1 MFYQARGLT
10 RSRPIRQVYSVVRDK
25 LQVVVTC
32 PRVTPAEYAFTTTG
46 RSPERGS
53 LRLVLIPDIEALVQE
68 FKRMRFRGAILATAL
83 LATPIAALAQPITG
97 LYVGAGA
104 GLHAPQ
110 TPKATAYGPGFG
122 TSTVNLNQDF
132 GFNSNLAV
140 GYGIGNGFRFEI
152 EGDFM
157 RSDLRHLNG
166 TPFPTASSGTVRTW
180 GVMANALFDMD
191 IGSPYVFP
199 YLGLGAGYQWTKLN
213 SLTSVQLGG
222 PFSFDTSA
230 KSGAFA
236 WQAILGASF
245 PVPNVP
251 GLSLTA
257 DYRFMD
263 ILAGGKYGGTEGPA
277 LVPAELNL
285 HNQFNH
291 DVVIGVRYAFNAPP
305 PALPPGPAPVAAPAP
320 APARSYLVFFDWD
333 KADLT
338 DRAKAIVKEAADNST
353 RVQVTRIE
361 VNGYTDTS
369 GKPSYN
375 QGLSIRRAKA
385 VAGELVRDG
394 VPQNIIE
401 VQGFGDT
408 HLLVSTGPGV
418 REPQNRRVEII
429 IR

>member
-1 MFYQARGLT
+1 
-10 RSRPIRQVYSVVRDK
+10 
-25 LQVVVTC
+25 
-32 PRVTPAEYAFTTTG
+32 
-46 RSPERGS
+46 
-53 LRLVLIPDIEALVQE
+53 
-68 FKRMRFRGAILATAL
+68 MRFRDAILASAF
-83 LATPIAALAQPITG
+83 LATPVVAMAQPLTG

-110 TPKATAYGPGFG
+110 DPKVTAYGTGFG
-122 TSTVNLNQDF
+122 TSHLKLDEDF

-140 GYGIGNGFRFEI
+140 GYGLGNGFRFEI
-152 EGDFM
+152 EGDFA
-157 RSDLRHLNG
+157 RSSLRHVLG
-166 TPFPTASSGTVRTW
+166 TAFPTADSGTVRNF
-180 GVMANALFDMD
+180 GVMANALYDMD
-191 IGSPYVFP
+191 IGSPWIYP

-213 SLTSVQLGG
+213 SVTAVEPGG
-222 PFSFDTSA
+222 GFASGTSA
-230 KSGAFA
+230 QSGSFA
-236 WQAILGASF
+236 WQAIAGASF

-263 ILAGGKYGGTEGPA
+263 ILGGDKFDGQVVNAGVASPS
-277 LVPAELNL
+277 ELKL
-285 HNQFNH
+285 HNQFDH
-291 DVVIGVRYAFNAPP
+291 DVVFGIRYAFNAPA
-305 PALPPGPAPVAAPAP
+305 PAAAPVPAPVASPAP

-338 DRAKAIVKEAADNST
+338 DRAKSIVKEAADNST

-369 GKPSYN
+369 GTASYN
-375 QGLSIRRAKA
+375 QGLSVRRAHA
-385 VAGELVRDG
+385 VAAELVRDG
-394 VPQNIIE
+394 VPQNVIAI
-401 VQGFGDT
+401 QGFGDT